1 LGLLGASGIGVTLE
15 AALGTLAWP
24 RVTMLQILILATAAV
39 IEWVSARCRQ
49 HLI

>member
-1 LGLLGASGIGVTLE
+1 LSASGIGVKLK

-24 RVTMLQILILATAAV
+24 RVTMLLILILATVA
-39 IEWVSARCRQ
+39 ISEWVSARVRQ